1 VRLFR
6 CFPFAG
12 GVARHSVYLWCLALC
27 LSLAWQPLGR
37 LSAQEEPPATHEV
50 RIGETLS
57 EIAAAYGV
65 PLAELMALNGISDP
79 NTIRVGQT
87 LILPEDAVRIGQ
99 PTFEIPTHTV
109 GAGETLSEIARQY
122 GISTARLMF
131 LNGISDADAIY
142 EGQVL
147 RLPVEIS
154 EPTADGET
162 DQATAAA
169 TATAADETP
178 AATSTPTARATA
190 TNTPTAR
197 PTTTG
202 TARPSRHVVQAAE
215 TLSKIAEQYD
225 IPLQALMDA
234 NGIQNADAIYVGQEL
249 ILPGAPT
256 ATATDTATP
265 APTATDEATPTPAA
279 TETPAPTATGE
290 ATAILETPDESA
302 TPAEDERAGD
312 DEEEDAS
319 EDEEEPRSPLARIT
333 SLNRT
338 YTVRRNDTIPRIA
351 QRLGVDAEALRRI
364 NGLKSSF
371 DLIVGEEIIVPPTAE
386 DLRVIRP
393 GREYTVQPG
402 DSLSVIAKEF
412 GVALTDL
419 MAANYIGN
427 PDTIAVGQQLVI
439 PEPPDEE
446 AEQPQETPRVGPV
459 RSGFYYYT
467 VQPGDTPSE
476 LAQQFDTTVLAL
488 LDYND
493 LPSGEMV
500 YQGIPLRI
508 PYGPPP
514 LPVRLPP
521 SPTSGSSFL
530 VSLSRQECWLFWG
543 KELHRRWRCST
554 GYGEFVTRTGNFAVQ
569 SKIENAKSN
578 AYQLDMPYWL
588 GIYNVGNYENGIHGL
603 PVSWKTG
610 KKIWTSL
617 IGQPATFGCAMLSD
631 EDAAELF
638 EIAYIGMPVYIVD

>member
-1 VRLFR
+1 VGLFR
-6 CFPFAG
+6 FSSFAG
-12 GVARHSVYLWCLALC
+12 GLARYLVPIGCIALWLGVAWHSVAPLW
-27 LSLAWQPLGR
+27 
-37 LSAQEEPPATHEV
+37 AQAEPPATHEV
-50 RIGETLS
+50 RPGETLS

-79 NTIRVGQT
+79 NAITIGQT
-87 LILPEDAVRIGQ
+87 LTLPADAVRIGQ
-99 PTFEIPTHTV
+99 PLIEIPTHTV
-109 GAGETLSEIARQY
+109 AAGETLSQIARQY
-122 GISTARLMF
+122 EISTARLMH

-147 RLPVEIS
+147 RLPVTIN
-154 EPTADGET
+154 EPTPEAEA
-162 DQATAAA
+162 DQAAEAV
-169 TATAADETP
+169 TATPASEKGVETE
-178 AATSTPTARATA
+178 TPTASATA
-190 TNTPTAR
+190 NITPTAQ
-197 PTTTG
+197 TTTG
-202 TARPSRHVVQAAE
+202 TAIPSTHIVQAAE
-215 TLSKIAEQYD
+215 TLSEIAQQYGLS
-225 IPLQALMDA
+225 LQALMDA
-234 NGIQNADAIYVGQEL
+234 NGIQNPDAIYVGQEL

-256 ATATDTATP
+256 ATPTDTVTP
-265 APTATDEATPTPAA
+265 APTATDAATPTPEATDTSAPTATEEATATEATPTERAVE
-279 TETPAPTATGE
+279 ETPAETV
-290 ATAILETPDESA
+290 TPDED
-302 TPAEDERAGD
+302 EDEN
-312 DEEEDAS
+312 
-319 EDEEEPRSPLARIT
+319 EDEDESLSGLARIT
-333 SLNRT
+333 SLNRS
-338 YTVRRNDTIPRIA
+338 YTVRRNDTIGRIA

-364 NGLKSSF
+364 NGLESSY
-371 DLIVGEEIIVPPTAE
+371 DLIVGDEIIVPATAE
-386 DLRVIRP
+386 DLRVLRP
-393 GREYTVQPG
+393 GQEYTVQPG

-412 GVALTDL
+412 GLALTDL

-427 PDTIAVGQQLVI
+427 PDTIVVGQQLVI
-439 PEPPDEE
+439 PEPPAEE

-476 LAQQFDTTVLAL
+476 LAQQFDTTILAL

-500 YQGIPLRI
+500 YQGVPLRI

-617 IGQPATFGCAMLSD
+617 IGQPATFGCAMLGD